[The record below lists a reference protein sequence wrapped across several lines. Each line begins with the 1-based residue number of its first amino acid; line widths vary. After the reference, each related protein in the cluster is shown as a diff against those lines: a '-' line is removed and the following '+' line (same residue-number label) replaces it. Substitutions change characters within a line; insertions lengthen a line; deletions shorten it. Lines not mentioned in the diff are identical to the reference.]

1 MAAYLHDIGKLEIP
15 DDVLNKKE
23 KLTES
28 EIQMFINHPQAGV
41 VLIKD
46 IKQLDQFKPIIKHHH
61 ERYDGKGYPSGLK
74 RPRDT
79 LFIEDVTIADS
90 FDAMTS
96 NRPYNKVK
104 TQEEGIKEL
113 RDNAGTQFD
122 PDLVEKFID
131 MLDKYKDKF

>member
-1 MAAYLHDIGKLEIP
+1 M
-15 DDVLNKKE
+15 
-23 KLTES
+23 S
-28 EIQMFINHPQAGV
+28 E
-41 VLIKD
+41 
-46 IKQLDQFKPIIKHHH
+46 FKPIIKHHH

-74 RPRDT
+74 G
-79 LFIEDVTIADS
+79 IEIPFLSRILTIADS

-96 NRPYNKVK
+96 NRTYNKVK